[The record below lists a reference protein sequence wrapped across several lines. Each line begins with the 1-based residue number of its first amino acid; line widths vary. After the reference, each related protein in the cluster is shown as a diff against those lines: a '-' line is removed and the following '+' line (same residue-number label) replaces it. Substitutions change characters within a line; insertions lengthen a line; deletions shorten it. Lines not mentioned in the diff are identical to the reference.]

1 MILLSSCQ
9 LNTEAEITNAQSTS
23 LSQTTIGEDVLEKT
37 DTKEI
42 STDPTNTKT
51 EMGEEPATT
60 TSGDSVTLEG
70 NSADEEADSPLADS
84 ELTLIAS
91 GDVLSHITNT
101 QAAKKA
107 DGSYDFL
114 PQMAEIEGILSDGDY
129 T

>member
-1 MILLSSCQ
+1 
-9 LNTEAEITNAQSTS
+9 
-23 LSQTTIGEDVLEKT
+23 
-37 DTKEI
+37 
-42 STDPTNTKT
+42 
-51 EMGEEPATT
+51 MGEEPATS

-107 DGSYDFL
+107 DGSYDFWPHMEEL
-114 PQMAEIEGILSDGDY
+114 KGLLSDGDY
-129 T
+129 TLVK